1 MNWMMKCGYI
11 SQIYNVKIKYP
22 DKDKLIKIYAE
33 EGVNSAMESVNPE
46 LVIIDYNYS
55 MSEGAER
62 LTSNRK
68 NFLRT
73 AQMTFPW
80 DDLADSFYL
89 D

>member
-1 MNWMMKCGYI
+1 MYLK
-11 SQIYNVKIKYP
+11 IYNVKIKYP
-22 DKDKLIKIYAE
+22 DKDTLIKVYAE

-46 LVIIDYNYS
+46 LHIIDYNYS
-55 MSEGAER
+55 MSEDGER

-68 NFLRT
+68 DFLST

-80 DDLADSFYL
+80 DDSADSFYL